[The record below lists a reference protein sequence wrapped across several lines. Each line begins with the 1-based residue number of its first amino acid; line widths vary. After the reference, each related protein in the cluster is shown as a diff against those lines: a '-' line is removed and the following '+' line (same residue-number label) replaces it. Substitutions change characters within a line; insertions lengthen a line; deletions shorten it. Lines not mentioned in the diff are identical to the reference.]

1 MNLKFFERLRKHK
14 HSSAYRAVG
23 LVLAI
28 RAKPDDPVCWP
39 SITSLCKDASVCR
52 LTVVRA
58 INLFEAEGL
67 LTVERRDGKFN
78 RYHLNPATTE
88 TGQTPRTSKPQRR
101 HPPLHRDGSS
111 DSDPATT
118 ETGTSKPQRRDPA
131 TTETRKNTLKAPKQ
145 EKADADV
152 SGSEVPY

>member
-1 MNLKFFERLRKHK
+1 MNLEFFKRLRKHK

-58 INLFEAEGL
+58 INHFEAEGL
-67 LTVERRDGKFN
+67 LTIEKRDGKVH

-88 TGQTPRTSKPQRR
+88 TGQAPRTSKPQRR

-118 ETGTSKPQRRDPA
+118 ETGTSKPQRRHPA
-131 TTETRKNTLKAPKQ
+131 TTETRIDTLRLPKQ
-145 EKADADV
+145 KEPDADV
-152 SGSEVPY
+152 PDSEVPY